1 MSRLTHTLFPSNL
14 FSEAIMSLTL
24 PFWKRLD
31 QWLRPASVV
40 FTPAEDD
47 QLAADAAAPPDLE
60 RRRALRHP
68 VHVETQCMLI
78 ALVKSDP
85 WLVLIRDVSAR
96 GAGFEFPCPLPNG
109 TFIVLELP
117 RHSRKDLEKMVR
129 AQIISSREQED
140 GTYLIGCSFAR
151 PLTEEEVERMT

>member
-1 MSRLTHTLFPSNL
+1 MSRVTHTLIPSSLN
-14 FSEAIMSLTL
+14 SEAIMSQTL

-40 FTPAEDD
+40 FTPAEE
-47 QLAADAAAPPDLE
+47 ADPAPPPDFE
-60 RRRALRHP
+60 RRGATRHSA
-68 VHVETQCMLI
+68 HVETQCMLI

-85 WLVLIRDVSAR
+85 WLVLIRDVSTT

-117 RHSRKDLEKMVR
+117 RRSRRDPEKMLR
-129 AQIISSREQED
+129 AQVMSSREQED
-140 GTYLIGCSFAR
+140 GSYVIGCAFAR
-151 PLTEEEVERMT
+151 RLTEEELDRMG